1 MIKEKVKI
9 IVPYSLAEVTLG
21 QYQNYLKSVEKL
33 DPEKDA
39 KLINKKLIEH
49 FCGINEELV
58 DKVAYRDVA
67 KVVNVISSAFEKDY
81 ELVQLFKL
89 LDVPMGFIPK
99 LDDMSLGEYVDVEN
113 FLGDWQNMHKAM
125 AVLYRPINFR
135 KKERYTIAD
144 YSPSDEISHLMKE
157 MPLNVVMG
165 CMVFFYRL
173 GMELSQA
180 TLTYIRKT
188 VKKDTTSDLKEALEK
203 NGVGIN
209 QFMHSLEEMSE
220 NLTKLQ
226 NFRYTNVSPS
236 SRLRNKKTISKDK

>member
-9 IVPYSLAEVTLG
+9 VVPNSLAEITLG
-21 QYQNYLKSVEKL
+21 QYQEYLKSIDKL

-39 KLINKKLIEH
+39 KTINKKLIEH
-49 FCGINEELV
+49 FCGIEEKMV
-58 DKVAYRDVA
+58 DKVAYKDVI
-67 KVVNVISSAFEKDY
+67 KVVNVISGAFDKDY

-89 LDVPMGFIPK
+89 LDVQMGFIPK
-99 LDDMSLGEYVDVEN
+99 LDDMSLGEYVDTEN

-125 AVLYRPINFR
+125 AVLYRPVTFR

-173 GMELSQA
+173 GMELSKA

-220 NLTKLQ
+220 NLTMLQ

-236 SRLRNKKTISKDK
+236 SRLKSKRTISKDK

>member
-9 IVPYSLAEVTLG
+9 VVPNSLAEVTLG

-49 FCGINEELV
+49 FCGINEDLV
-58 DKVAYRDVA
+58 DKVTYRDVA
-67 KVVNVISSAFEKDY
+67 KVVNVISSAFDKDY

-125 AVLYRPINFR
+125 AVLYRPVNFR

-236 SRLRNKKTISKDK
+236 SRLKSKRMTSKDK

>member
-9 IVPYSLAEVTLG
+9 VVPNSLAEVTLG

-33 DPEKDA
+33 NPEKDA

-49 FCGINEELV
+49 FCGINEDLV
-58 DKVAYRDVA
+58 DKVAYKDVT
-67 KVVNVISSAFEKDY
+67 KILNVISSAFEKEY

-99 LDDMSLGEYVDVEN
+99 LDDMSLGEYVDTEN
-113 FLGDWQNMHKAM
+113 FLGDWQNMHRAM
-125 AVLYRPINFR
+125 AVLYRPVNFR

-203 NGVGIN
+203 NGDGIN
-209 QFMHSLEEMSE
+209 QFMHSLEVMSE

-226 NFRYTNVSPS
+226 NFRYTNVSRS
-236 SRLRNKKTISKDK
+236 SRLKNKKTISKDK

>member
-9 IVPYSLAEVTLG
+9 VVPNSLAEITLG
-21 QYQNYLKSVEKL
+21 QYQEYLKSIDKL

-39 KLINKKLIEH
+39 RTINKKLIEH
-49 FCGINEELV
+49 FCGIEEKMV
-58 DKVAYRDVA
+58 DKVAYKDVI
-67 KVVNVISSAFEKDY
+67 KVVNVISSAFDKDY

-89 LDVPMGFIPK
+89 LDVQMGFIPK
-99 LDDMSLGEYVDVEN
+99 LDDMSLGEYVDTEN
-113 FLGDWQNMHKAM
+113 FLGDWQNMHRAM
-125 AVLYRPINFR
+125 AVLYRPVNFR

-144 YSPSDEISHLMKE
+144 YSPSDEISLLMKE

-236 SRLRNKKTISKDK
+236 SRLKSKKTISKDK

>member
-9 IVPYSLAEVTLG
+9 VVPNSLSEVTLG
-21 QYQNYLKSVEKL
+21 QYQEYLKSIDKL

-39 KLINKKLIEH
+39 RTINKKLIEH
-49 FCGINEELV
+49 FCGIEEKLV
-58 DKVAYRDVA
+58 DKVAYKDVI
-67 KVVNVISSAFEKDY
+67 KVVNVISTAFDKDY

-89 LDVPMGFIPK
+89 LDVQMGFIPK
-99 LDDMSLGEYVDVEN
+99 LDDMSLGEYVDTEN

-125 AVLYRPINFR
+125 AVLYRPVNFK
-135 KKERYTIAD
+135 KKERYTIAE

-173 GMELSQA
+173 GMELSKA

-188 VKKDTTSDLKEALEK
+188 VKKDTTSDLKAALEK

-236 SRLRNKKTISKDK
+236 SRLKSKRTTSKDK

>member
-9 IVPYSLAEVTLG
+9 IVPNSLAEVTLG

-125 AVLYRPINFR
+125 AVLYRPVNFR

-236 SRLRNKKTISKDK
+236 SRLKSKRMTSKDK

>member
-9 IVPYSLAEVTLG
+9 VVPNSLSEVTLG
-21 QYQNYLKSVEKL
+21 QYQEYLKSIDKL

-39 KLINKKLIEH
+39 RTINKKLIEH
-49 FCGINEELV
+49 FCGIEEKLV
-58 DKVAYRDVA
+58 DKVAYKDVI
-67 KVVNVISSAFEKDY
+67 KVVNVISTAFDKDY

-89 LDVPMGFIPK
+89 LDVQMGFIPK
-99 LDDMSLGEYVDVEN
+99 LDDMSLGEYVDTEN

-125 AVLYRPINFR
+125 AVLYRPVNFK
-135 KKERYTIAD
+135 KKERYTIAE

-173 GMELSQA
+173 GMELSKA

-209 QFMHSLEEMSE
+209 QFTHSLKEMSE

-236 SRLRNKKTISKDK
+236 SRLKSKRTISKDK

>member
-9 IVPYSLAEVTLG
+9 IVPNSLAEVTLG

-33 DPEKDA
+33 NPEKDA

-67 KVVNVISSAFEKDY
+67 KVVNVISGAFEKEY

-125 AVLYRPINFR
+125 AVLYRPVNFR

-236 SRLRNKKTISKDK
+236 SRLKSKKMISKDK

>member
-9 IVPYSLAEVTLG
+9 VVPNSLAEITLG
-21 QYQNYLKSVEKL
+21 QYQEYLKSIDKL

-39 KLINKKLIEH
+39 RTINKKLIEH
-49 FCGINEELV
+49 FCGIEEKMV
-58 DKVAYRDVA
+58 DKVAYKDVI
-67 KVVNVISSAFEKDY
+67 KVVNVISSAFDKDY

-89 LDVPMGFIPK
+89 LDVQMGFIPK
-99 LDDMSLGEYVDVEN
+99 LDDMSLGEYVDTEN
-113 FLGDWQNMHKAM
+113 FLGDWQNMHRAM
-125 AVLYRPINFR
+125 AVLYRPVNFR

-144 YSPSDEISHLMKE
+144 YSPSDEISLLMKE

-188 VKKDTTSDLKEALEK
+188 VKTDTTSDLKEALEK

-209 QFMHSLEEMSE
+209 QFMHSIEEMSE

-236 SRLRNKKTISKDK
+236 SRLKNKKTTSKDK

>member
-9 IVPYSLAEVTLG
+9 VVPNSLAEITLG
-21 QYQNYLKSVEKL
+21 QYQEYLKSIDKL

-39 KLINKKLIEH
+39 RTINKKLIEH
-49 FCGINEELV
+49 FCGIEEKMV
-58 DKVAYRDVA
+58 DKVAYKDVI
-67 KVVNVISSAFEKDY
+67 KVVNVISSAFDKDY

-89 LDVPMGFIPK
+89 LDVQMGFIPK
-99 LDDMSLGEYVDVEN
+99 LDDMSLGEYVDTEN
-113 FLGDWQNMHKAM
+113 FLGDWQNMHRAM
-125 AVLYRPINFR
+125 AVLYRPVNFR

-144 YSPSDEISHLMKE
+144 YSPSDEISLLMKE

-173 GMELSQA
+173 GMELSKA

-188 VKKDTTSDLKEALEK
+188 VKKDTTSDLKAALEK

-236 SRLRNKKTISKDK
+236 SRLKNKKTTSKDK

>member
-9 IVPYSLAEVTLG
+9 VVPNSLSEVTLG
-21 QYQNYLKSVEKL
+21 QYQEYLKSIDKL

-39 KLINKKLIEH
+39 RTINKKLIEH
-49 FCGINEELV
+49 FCGIEEKMV
-58 DKVAYRDVA
+58 DKVAYKDVI
-67 KVVNVISSAFEKDY
+67 KVVNVISSAFDKDY

-89 LDVPMGFIPK
+89 LDVQMGFIPK
-99 LDDMSLGEYVDVEN
+99 LDDMSLGEYVDAEN
-113 FLGDWQNMHKAM
+113 FLGDWQNMHRAM
-125 AVLYRPINFR
+125 AVLYRPVNFR

-144 YSPSDEISHLMKE
+144 YSPSDEISLLMKE

-188 VKKDTTSDLKEALEK
+188 VKTDTTSDLKEALEK

-236 SRLRNKKTISKDK
+236 SRLKNKKTTSKDK

>member
-9 IVPYSLAEVTLG
+9 VVPNSLDEITLG
-21 QYQNYLKSVEKL
+21 QYQEYLKSIDKL

-39 KLINKKLIEH
+39 RTINKKLIEH
-49 FCGINEELV
+49 FCGIEEKMV
-58 DKVAYRDVA
+58 DKVAYKDVI
-67 KVVNVISSAFEKDY
+67 KVVNVISSAFDKDY

-89 LDVPMGFIPK
+89 LDVQMGFIPK
-99 LDDMSLGEYVDVEN
+99 LDDMSLGEYVDTEN
-113 FLGDWQNMHKAM
+113 FLGDWQNMHRAM
-125 AVLYRPINFR
+125 AVLYRPVNFR

-144 YSPSDEISHLMKE
+144 YSPSDEISLLMKE

-236 SRLRNKKTISKDK
+236 SRLKNKKTTSKDK

>member
-9 IVPYSLAEVTLG
+9 VVPNSLAEITLG
-21 QYQNYLKSVEKL
+21 QYQNYLKDIDKL
-33 DPEKDA
+33 NPEKDA

-49 FCGINEELV
+49 FCGIEEKMV
-58 DKVAYRDVA
+58 DKVAYKDVI
-67 KVVNVISSAFEKDY
+67 KVVNVISGAFDKDY

-89 LDVPMGFIPK
+89 LDVQMGFIPK
-99 LDDMSLGEYVDVEN
+99 LDDMSLGEYVDTEN

-125 AVLYRPINFR
+125 AVLYRPVTFR

-173 GMELSQA
+173 GMELSKA

-220 NLTKLQ
+220 NLTMLQ

-236 SRLRNKKTISKDK
+236 SRLKSKRTISKDK

>member
-9 IVPYSLAEVTLG
+9 IVPNSLAEVTLG
-21 QYQNYLKSVEKL
+21 QYQEYLKSIDKL
-33 DPEKDA
+33 DSEKDA
-39 KLINKKLIEH
+39 KTINKKLIQH
-49 FCGINEELV
+49 ICAIEEKLV
-58 DKVAYRDVA
+58 DKVDYKDVL
-67 KVVNVISSAFEKDY
+67 KLVNVITGAFDKDY

-89 LDVPMGFIPK
+89 LDVQMGFIPK
-99 LDDMSLGEYVDVEN
+99 LDDMSLGEYVDTEN

-125 AVLYRPINFR
+125 AVLYRPVNFK
-135 KKERYTIAD
+135 KKERYTIAE

-165 CMVFFYRL
+165 SMVFFYRL
-173 GMELSQA
+173 GIELSKA

-236 SRLRNKKTISKDK
+236 SRLKSKRMTSKDK

>member
-1 MIKEKVKI
+1 
-9 IVPYSLAEVTLG
+9 
-21 QYQNYLKSVEKL
+21 
-33 DPEKDA
+33 
-39 KLINKKLIEH
+39 
-49 FCGINEELV
+49 
-58 DKVAYRDVA
+58 
-67 KVVNVISSAFEKDY
+67 
-81 ELVQLFKL
+81 
-89 LDVPMGFIPK
+89 
-99 LDDMSLGEYVDVEN
+99 
-113 FLGDWQNMHKAM
+113 
-125 AVLYRPINFR
+125 
-135 KKERYTIAD
+135 
-144 YSPSDEISHLMKE
+144 MKE

-203 NGVGIN
+203 NGVGLT

-236 SRLRNKKTISKDK
+236 SRLKSKRMTSKDK

>member
-9 IVPYSLAEVTLG
+9 VVPNSLSEVTLG
-21 QYQNYLKSVEKL
+21 QYQEYLKGIDKL

-39 KLINKKLIEH
+39 KTVNKKLIQH
-49 FCGINEELV
+49 FCGIEEKLV
-58 DKVAYRDVA
+58 DKVAYKDVI
-67 KVVNVISSAFEKDY
+67 KVVNVISTAFEKDY

-89 LDVPMGFIPK
+89 LDVQMGFIPK
-99 LDDMSLGEYVDVEN
+99 LDDMSLGEYVDTEN

-125 AVLYRPINFR
+125 AVLYRPVNFR

-144 YSPSDEISHLMKE
+144 YSPSDEISLLMKE

-173 GMELSQA
+173 GMELSKA

-188 VKKDTTSDLKEALEK
+188 VKKDTTSDLKAALEK

-220 NLTKLQ
+220 NLTMLQ
-226 NFRYTNVSPS
+226 NFRYTNVSHS
-236 SRLRNKKTISKDK
+236 SRLKSKKTISKDK

>member
-9 IVPYSLAEVTLG
+9 VVPNSLAEITLG
-21 QYQNYLKSVEKL
+21 QYQEYLKSIDKL
-33 DPEKDA
+33 DSEKDA
-39 KLINKKLIEH
+39 RIINKKLIEH
-49 FCGINEELV
+49 FCGIEEKLV
-58 DKVAYRDVA
+58 DKVAYKDVI
-67 KVVNVISSAFEKDY
+67 KVVNVISSAFDKDY

-89 LDVPMGFIPK
+89 LDVQMGFIPK
-99 LDDMSLGEYVDVEN
+99 LDDMSLGEYVDTEN

-125 AVLYRPINFR
+125 AVLYRPVNFK

-173 GMELSQA
+173 GMELSKA

-236 SRLRNKKTISKDK
+236 SRLKSKRTTSKDK

>member
-9 IVPYSLAEVTLG
+9 VVPNSLAEITLG
-21 QYQNYLKSVEKL
+21 QYQEYLKSIDKL

-39 KLINKKLIEH
+39 RTINKKLIEH
-49 FCGINEELV
+49 FCGIEEKMV
-58 DKVAYRDVA
+58 DKVAYKDVI
-67 KVVNVISSAFEKDY
+67 KVVNVISSAFDKDY

-89 LDVPMGFIPK
+89 LDVQMGFIPK
-99 LDDMSLGEYVDVEN
+99 LDDMSLGEYVDTEN
-113 FLGDWQNMHKAM
+113 FLGDWQNMHRAM
-125 AVLYRPINFR
+125 AVLYRPVNFR

-144 YSPSDEISHLMKE
+144 YSPSDEISLLMKE

-236 SRLRNKKTISKDK
+236 SRLKNKKTTSKDK

>member
-9 IVPYSLAEVTLG
+9 VVPNSLSEVTLG
-21 QYQNYLKSVEKL
+21 QYQEYLKSIDKL

-39 KLINKKLIEH
+39 KTINKKLIEH
-49 FCGINEELV
+49 FCGIEEKLV
-58 DKVAYRDVA
+58 DKVAYKDVI
-67 KVVNVISSAFEKDY
+67 KVVNVISTAFEKDY

-89 LDVPMGFIPK
+89 LDVQMGFIPK
-99 LDDMSLGEYVDVEN
+99 LDDMSLGEYVDTEN

-125 AVLYRPINFR
+125 AVLYRPVNFK
-135 KKERYTIAD
+135 KKERYTIAE
-144 YSPSDEISHLMKE
+144 YSPSDEISLLMKE

-165 CMVFFYRL
+165 SMVFFYRL
-173 GMELSQA
+173 GIELSKA

-188 VKKDTTSDLKEALEK
+188 VKTDTTSDLKVALEK

-209 QFMHSLEEMSE
+209 QFMHSLEEMSG

-236 SRLRNKKTISKDK
+236 SRLKSKRTISKDK

>member
-9 IVPYSLAEVTLG
+9 VVPNSLAEITLG
-21 QYQNYLKSVEKL
+21 QYQEYLKSIDKL

-39 KLINKKLIEH
+39 RTINKKLIEH
-49 FCGINEELV
+49 FCGIEEKMV
-58 DKVAYRDVA
+58 DKVAYKDVI
-67 KVVNVISSAFEKDY
+67 KVVNVISSAFDKDY

-89 LDVPMGFIPK
+89 LDVQMGFIPK
-99 LDDMSLGEYVDVEN
+99 LDDMSLGEYVDTEN
-113 FLGDWQNMHKAM
+113 FLGDWQNMHRAM
-125 AVLYRPINFR
+125 AVLYRPVNFR

-144 YSPSDEISHLMKE
+144 YSPSDEISLLMKE

-188 VKKDTTSDLKEALEK
+188 VKTDTTSDLKEALEK

-236 SRLRNKKTISKDK
+236 SRLKNKKTTSKDK

>member
-9 IVPYSLAEVTLG
+9 IVPNSLAEVTLG
-21 QYQNYLKSVEKL
+21 QYQNYLKDIDKL

-39 KLINKKLIEH
+39 KTINKKLIQH
-49 FCGINEELV
+49 FCAIEEDLV
-58 DKVAYRDVA
+58 DKVAYKDVI
-67 KVVNVISSAFEKDY
+67 KVVNVISGAFDKDY

-89 LDVPMGFIPK
+89 LDVQMGFIPK
-99 LDDMSLGEYVDVEN
+99 LDDMSLGEYVDTEN

-125 AVLYRPINFR
+125 AVLYRPVNF
-135 KKERYTIAD
+135 KKKQRYTIAD

-165 CMVFFYRL
+165 CTVFFYRL
-173 GMELSQA
+173 GIELSQA

-209 QFMHSLEEMSE
+209 QFMHSLEEMLE

-236 SRLRNKKTISKDK
+236 SRLKSKRTILKDK

>member
-9 IVPYSLAEVTLG
+9 VVPNSLAEITLG
-21 QYQNYLKSVEKL
+21 QYQNYLKDIDKL
-33 DPEKDA
+33 NPEKNA

-49 FCGINEELV
+49 FCGIEEKMV
-58 DKVAYRDVA
+58 DKVAYKDVI
-67 KVVNVISSAFEKDY
+67 KVVNVISGAFDKDY

-89 LDVPMGFIPK
+89 LDVQMGFIPK
-99 LDDMSLGEYVDVEN
+99 LDDMSLGEYVDTEN

-125 AVLYRPINFR
+125 AVLYRPVTFR

-173 GMELSQA
+173 GMELSKA

-220 NLTKLQ
+220 NLTMLQ

-236 SRLRNKKTISKDK
+236 SRLKSKKTTSKDK

>member
-9 IVPYSLAEVTLG
+9 VVPNSLAEITLG
-21 QYQNYLKSVEKL
+21 QYQEYLKGIDKL

-39 KLINKKLIEH
+39 KTVNKKLIEH
-49 FCGINEELV
+49 FCGIEEKLV
-58 DKVAYRDVA
+58 DKVAYKDVI
-67 KVVNVISSAFEKDY
+67 KVVNVISTAFEKDY

-89 LDVPMGFIPK
+89 LDVQMGFIPK
-99 LDDMSLGEYVDVEN
+99 LDDMSLGEYVDTEN

-125 AVLYRPINFR
+125 AVLYRPVNFK
-135 KKERYTIAD
+135 KKERYTIAE

-173 GMELSQA
+173 GMELSKA

-236 SRLRNKKTISKDK
+236 SRLKSKRTTSKDK

>member
-9 IVPYSLAEVTLG
+9 VVPNSLAEVTLG

-33 DPEKDA
+33 NPEKDA

-49 FCGINEELV
+49 FCGINEDLV

-67 KVVNVISSAFEKDY
+67 KVVNVISSAFEKEY

-113 FLGDWQNMHKAM
+113 FLGDWQNMHRAM
-125 AVLYRPINFR
+125 AVLYRPVNFR

-203 NGVGIN
+203 NGDGIN

-236 SRLRNKKTISKDK
+236 SRLKSKRMTSKDK

>member
-9 IVPYSLAEVTLG
+9 IVPNSLAEVTLG

-39 KLINKKLIEH
+39 KIINKKLIEH

-58 DKVAYRDVA
+58 NKVAYRDVA
-67 KVVNVISSAFEKDY
+67 KVVNVISSAFDKDY

-125 AVLYRPINFR
+125 AVLYRPVNFR

-188 VKKDTTSDLKEALEK
+188 VKKDTTLDLKEALEK
-203 NGVGIN
+203 NGDGIN
-209 QFMHSLEEMSE
+209 QFMHSLEVMSE

-236 SRLRNKKTISKDK
+236 SRLKNKKMISKDK

>member
-9 IVPYSLAEVTLG
+9 VVPNSLSEVTLG
-21 QYQNYLKSVEKL
+21 QYQEYLKGIDKL

-39 KLINKKLIEH
+39 KTVNKKLIQH
-49 FCGINEELV
+49 FCGIEEKLV
-58 DKVAYRDVA
+58 DKVAYKDVI
-67 KVVNVISSAFEKDY
+67 KVVNVISTAFEKDY

-89 LDVPMGFIPK
+89 LDVQMGFIPK
-99 LDDMSLGEYVDVEN
+99 LDDMSLGEYVDTEN

-125 AVLYRPINFR
+125 AVLYRPVNFK
-135 KKERYTIAD
+135 KKERYTIAE

-173 GMELSQA
+173 GMELSKA

-220 NLTKLQ
+220 NLTMLQ
-226 NFRYTNVSPS
+226 NFRYTNVSHS
-236 SRLRNKKTISKDK
+236 SRLKSKKTISKDK

>member
-9 IVPYSLAEVTLG
+9 VVPNSLAEITLG
-21 QYQNYLKSVEKL
+21 QYQNYLKDIDKL
-33 DPEKDA
+33 NPEKDA
-39 KLINKKLIEH
+39 KLINKKLIKH
-49 FCGINEELV
+49 FCGIEEKMV
-58 DKVAYRDVA
+58 DKVAYKDVI
-67 KVVNVISSAFEKDY
+67 KVVNVISGAFDKDY

-89 LDVPMGFIPK
+89 LDVQMGFIPK
-99 LDDMSLGEYVDVEN
+99 LDDMSLGEYVDTEN

-125 AVLYRPINFR
+125 AVLYRPVTFR

-173 GMELSQA
+173 GMELSKA

-220 NLTKLQ
+220 NLTMLQ

-236 SRLRNKKTISKDK
+236 SRLKSKRTISKDK

>member
-9 IVPYSLAEVTLG
+9 VVPNSLAEITLG
-21 QYQNYLKSVEKL
+21 QYQNYLKDIDKL
-33 DPEKDA
+33 NPEKNA

-49 FCGINEELV
+49 FCGIEEKMV
-58 DKVAYRDVA
+58 DKVAYKDVI
-67 KVVNVISSAFEKDY
+67 KVVNVISGAFDKDY

-89 LDVPMGFIPK
+89 LDVQMGFIPK
-99 LDDMSLGEYVDVEN
+99 LDDMSLGEYVDTEN

-125 AVLYRPINFR
+125 AVLYRPVNFK
-135 KKERYTIAD
+135 KKERYTIAE

-173 GMELSQA
+173 GMELSKA

-220 NLTKLQ
+220 NLTMLQ

-236 SRLRNKKTISKDK
+236 SRLKSKRTISKDK

>member
-9 IVPYSLAEVTLG
+9 VVPNSLAEITLG
-21 QYQNYLKSVEKL
+21 QYQEYLKSIDKL

-39 KLINKKLIEH
+39 RTINKKLIEH
-49 FCGINEELV
+49 FCGIEEKMV
-58 DKVAYRDVA
+58 DKVAYKDVI
-67 KVVNVISSAFEKDY
+67 KVVNVISGAFDKDY

-89 LDVPMGFIPK
+89 LDVQMGFIPK
-99 LDDMSLGEYVDVEN
+99 LDDMSLGEYVDTEN
-113 FLGDWQNMHKAM
+113 FLGDWQNMHRAM
-125 AVLYRPINFR
+125 AVLYRPVNFR

-144 YSPSDEISHLMKE
+144 YSPSDEISLLMKE

-236 SRLRNKKTISKDK
+236 SRLKNKKTTSKDK

>member
-9 IVPYSLAEVTLG
+9 IVPNSLAEVTLG
-21 QYQNYLKSVEKL
+21 QYQNYLKDIDKL
-33 DPEKDA
+33 NPEKDA
-39 KLINKKLIEH
+39 KTINKKLIEH
-49 FCGINEELV
+49 FCGIEEKLV
-58 DKVAYRDVA
+58 DKVAYKDVI
-67 KVVNVISSAFEKDY
+67 KVVNVISGAFDKDY

-89 LDVPMGFIPK
+89 LDVQMGFIPK
-99 LDDMSLGEYVDVEN
+99 LDDMSLGEYVDTEN

-125 AVLYRPINFR
+125 AVLYRPVNFK
-135 KKERYTIAD
+135 KKERYTIAE

-173 GMELSQA
+173 GMELSKA

-220 NLTKLQ
+220 NLTMLQ
-226 NFRYTNVSPS
+226 NFRYTNASPS
-236 SRLRNKKTISKDK
+236 SRLKSKRMTSKDK